1 MREVKEYR
9 CAAVNLDYVLRQAV
23 IQMHAVIRVFDKGG
37 YLIRKYGMLD
47 DDKDPVMRDTDFFR
61 VLMGY
66 GWQDCPHLYY
76 EYDQVISAV
85 IQMDLGWVMII
96 GPVSLVPVYKELNQK
111 MITGHHLDPA
121 DGYRLSYCSREF
133 FVCGLLAVFHMI
145 TGLELSVDDVWERN
159 FMDGE
164 MKKRLERNLV
174 ETTIMRQENEMSRT
188 PYNMERRELDCIS
201 KGDKD
206 GLKKVISETD
216 VGERGILAAD
226 QLRQAKNKA
235 ITRIALA
242 SRAAISGGIAAE
254 NALTVNDSYISMA
267 ETMKTPEQVEA
278 VMREAEYKLVDL
290 VREEKQK
297 DELPHPLVAKVKD
310 YVFRNLQSE
319 IKVSDMAGNFCV
331 NADYLSS
338 LFHKSTGKTI
348 TRYVLEEKVK
358 AAESMLIYTT
368 NTLQEIAFVMNFSSQ
383 SHFSTV
389 FRKFT
394 GLTPKE
400 YRDTYSLQKPELEG

>member
-1 MREVKEYR
+1 
-9 CAAVNLDYVLRQAV
+9 
-23 IQMHAVIRVFDKGG
+23 
-37 YLIRKYGMLD
+37 
-47 DDKDPVMRDTDFFR
+47 MRDTDFFR
-61 VLMGY
+61 KLMGY

-76 EYDQVISAV
+76 EYDQVITAV
-85 IQMDLGWVMII
+85 IQMDLGWVLII

-111 MITGHHLDPA
+111 IILGHHLDPA

-133 FVCGLLAVFHMI
+133 FVCGLLSVFHMI
-145 TGLELSVDDVWERN
+145 TGQELSVDDVWEKN
-159 FMDGE
+159 FMNSE
-164 MKKRLERNLV
+164 MKNRLEQKLV
-174 ETTIMRQENEMSRT
+174 ETTILRQEQELTRT

-201 KGDKD
+201 KGDKE
-206 GLKKVISETD
+206 GLRKVISEID

-226 QLRQAKNKA
+226 QLRQAKNNA
-235 ITRIALA
+235 VSWITLA
-242 SRAAISGGIAAE
+242 SRAAIAGGIVPE
-254 NALTVNDSYISMA
+254 NALTVCDSYICMV
-267 ETMKTPEQVEA
+267 ETMKTPEQAEA
-278 VMREAEYKLVDL
+278 VMREAEYKLVDM
-290 VREEKQK
+290 VAEEKQK
-297 DELPHPLVAKVKD
+297 DELPHPLVAKVKN
-310 YVFRNLQSE
+310 YVFCNLQSE
-319 IKVSDMAGNFCV
+319 IKVSDMAEYFCV

-358 AAESMLIYTT
+358 AAESMLIYTE

-400 YRDTYSLQKPELEG
+400 FRDTYSFKKSQKNQENV